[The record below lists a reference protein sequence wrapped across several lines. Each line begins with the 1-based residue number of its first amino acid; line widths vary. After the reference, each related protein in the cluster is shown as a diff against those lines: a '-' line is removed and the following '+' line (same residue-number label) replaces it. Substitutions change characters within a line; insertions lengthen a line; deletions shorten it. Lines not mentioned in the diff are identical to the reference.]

1 MHSPEELG
9 DLFSI
14 SVLLN
19 IFFFLMTV
27 ARSSPPHIGSSPG
40 EEYFLDRLN
49 LFGSS
54 CVALNC
60 SLFRACGGA
69 PQSSPGPVNGLQEV
83 P

>member
-1 MHSPEELG
+1 MF
-9 DLFSI
+9 LFL
-14 SVLLN
+14 SVDAN
-19 IFFFLMTV
+19 C
-27 ARSSPPHIGSSPG
+27 SPPHIGSSPG

-69 PQSSPGPVNGLQEV
+69 PQSNPGPVTGLQEV